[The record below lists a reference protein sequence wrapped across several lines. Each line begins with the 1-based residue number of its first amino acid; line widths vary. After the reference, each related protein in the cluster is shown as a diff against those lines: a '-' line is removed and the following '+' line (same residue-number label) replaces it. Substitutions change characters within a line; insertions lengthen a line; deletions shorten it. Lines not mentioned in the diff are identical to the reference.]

1 MCVWERLQE
10 REVGLGRKHICWQT
24 LHEMVTIERKIG
36 QGMPSCGNRVS
47 NCGVSTMIQGIA
59 WLQNAFIPASGLR
72 LYYIAGDRKTPA
84 TLTCTIEYP
93 WPTSESLLWKYSGN
107 IPYISNSLK
116 NFTPFLRVCQI
127 AMSLS
132 MNTGQTNKK
141 SISARSHDLTLSSVH
156 FIVSKSCETK
166 IDQKT
171 LKTKTSFPLVHLKKI
186 YSARRI
192 FCMQNRK
199 AGCP

>member
-1 MCVWERLQE
+1 MCVWERLKE
-10 REVGLGRKHICWQT
+10 REVGFGRKHICWQT

-93 WPTSESLLWKYSGN
+93 WPTLESLLWKYSGN
-107 IPYISNSLK
+107 IPYIQFPKKFYPIFEGVPDSYVFINEYWSDKQKKYICKEPWL
-116 NFTPFLRVCQI
+116 
-127 AMSLS
+127 
-132 MNTGQTNKK
+132 NTI
-141 SISARSHDLTLSSVH
+141 ISAFYCVKELWDKNRSKNAED
-156 FIVSKSCETK
+156 K
-166 IDQKT
+166 
-171 LKTKTSFPLVHLKKI
+171 
-186 YSARRI
+186 
-192 FCMQNRK
+192 N
-199 AGCP
+199 